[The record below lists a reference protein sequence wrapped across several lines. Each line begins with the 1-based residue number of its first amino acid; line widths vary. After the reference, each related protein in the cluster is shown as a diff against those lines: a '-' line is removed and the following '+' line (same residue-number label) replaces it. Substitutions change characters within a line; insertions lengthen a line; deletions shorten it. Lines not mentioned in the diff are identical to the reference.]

1 MDICLGIGGL
11 AATAIVF
18 AAVFGAFRR
27 PVPAAWTR
35 RPGREASAWAIVLL
49 VGAASLGSLVH
60 AAAAP
65 AQAETVVTALGLGV
79 TGSLVALAL
88 VAVPVLLRPALLQPR
103 RRRLVPTDDRPAP
116 GNGSLPA

>member
-27 PVPAAWTR
+27 PTPAAWTR
-35 RPGREASAWAIVLL
+35 RPGREASAWAMVLL
-49 VGAASLGSLVH
+49 VGALSLGCLLH

-65 AQAETVVTALGLGV
+65 AGAETAVTALGLGV

-88 VAVPVLLRPALLQPR
+88 VAVPVLLRPALFQPR
-103 RRRLVPTDDRPAP
+103 RRRMVPTAERSAA